1 MSVPN
6 QLLNAKRPMTNIS
19 APAPID
25 RCSSNVVTIHCNGMH
40 GGSARKVV
48 SRRLAAAIVSA
59 MLFSNLLPGVTTAMA
74 ATEPD
79 AAAGDMCGHVQNHT
93 VRALI
98 SSPDAGAFS
107 AEAIRNEPGKLTC
120 IWSALKTGA
129 PDGSA
134 PDATLTL
141 DLYHFAS
148 IARARTELR
157 GFGVAPHAPQLV
169 KTDSAD
175 DEIIQ
180 LSPGMKA
187 ARHDAEVAVA
197 RATAPQSVS
206 SLPDWEARFE
216 ALTLAGSGAQ
226 VQPPPKPA
234 DAAPNTPP
242 PAVAPLPRAVRADGG
257 TGAAP
262 QWTPPAHAAPAGSGF
277 YDPVLGVVASAA
289 SMPNPFYLLFPCMII
304 GPLLLAFVLP
314 VIFLSRKPS
323 LGGRI
328 ALGVLGY
335 GLGLGLAVVNLSYG
349 AAIASRLIYHFGVAG
364 SAIVTG
370 SYQTANVYN
379 NQDVIG
385 YNILIRT
392 ADGKVVDSSFETDD
406 FNVYPPRNATNY
418 PNVGDAFTVRYLAH
432 APQTFVIVADDDSP
446 WVRGLRCYDLNQV
459 VSEAAQKTNFAPDNT
474 GYRAVLAQA
483 VDAAQQAGCGVVR

>member
-1 MSVPN
+1 
-6 QLLNAKRPMTNIS
+6 
-19 APAPID
+19 
-25 RCSSNVVTIHCNGMH
+25 MH
-40 GGSARKVV
+40 AGPVQKSV
-48 SRRLAAAIVSA
+48 SRHLAAAIVSA
-59 MLFSNLLPGVTTAMA
+59 TLFSNLLPGVTAATA

-79 AAAGDMCGHVQNHT
+79 VPAGDMCGHVQNSA

-107 AEAIRNEPGKLTC
+107 VESIRNESGKLTC

-169 KTDSAD
+169 QTDSAD

-180 LSPGMKA
+180 LSPGIKA
-187 ARHDAEVAVA
+187 ARHGAEVAVA

-206 SLPDWEARFE
+206 SLPDWDARFE

-226 VQPPPKPA
+226 VQAPPKPA
-234 DAAPNTPP
+234 EAAPNAPS
-242 PAVAPLPRAVRADGG
+242 PAVAPLPHAVRADGG

-262 QWTPPAHAAPAGSGF
+262 QWTPPPHAAPAGSGF
-277 YDPVLGVVASAA
+277 YDPVLAVVASAA
-289 SMPNPFYLLFPCMII
+289 NMPNPFYL
-304 GPLLLAFVLP
+304 LLLAFVLP
-314 VIFLSRKPS
+314 VIFLPRKPS

-328 ALGVLGY
+328 AWY
-335 GLGLGLAVVNLSYG
+335 GLGLGLGVVNLSCG
-349 AAIASRLIYHFGVAG
+349 AAIATRLIYHFGVAG

-370 SYQTANVYN
+370 SYQTADVYN
-379 NQDVIG
+379 NQDVMG

-392 ADGKVVDSSFETDD
+392 ADGKVVDTSFETDD

-418 PNVGDAFTVRYLAH
+418 PNIGDAFTVRYLTH
-432 APQTFVIVADDDSP
+432 APHTFVIVADDDSP
-446 WVRGLRCYDLNQV
+446 WVQGLRCYDLNQV
-459 VSEAAQKTNFAPDNT
+459 VSEAGQKTNFAPDNA
-474 GYRAVLAQA
+474 GYRAAFAQA